1 MNRTL
6 ELLLL
11 TSFLILCAKTV
22 QSQRPYDDFILL
34 KNSDLL
40 RGEITETEK
49 DDYVLIM
56 LADSS
61 FQRVDSKDIFK
72 VGKVDKGVSGGQI
85 RKQSYKPKEGS
96 SFHIIIEPGIGFA
109 SYNDSPSSFGKLT
122 VIPSVSFGEM
132 FSLGVATGIR
142 FPFAESYP
150 IIPLAADFR
159 ITGSSRIA
167 PLLVLGAGASVLP
180 QESYKGNGALF
191 YGMGGVNI
199 KSFRGGSFAVM
210 MGMDIGQQRVD
221 QEIGGLFGGTFTVPG
236 AESVT
241 AFVVALAFTI

>member
-1 MNRTL
+1 M
-6 ELLLL
+6 
-11 TSFLILCAKTV
+11 
-22 QSQRPYDDFILL
+22 
-34 KNSDLL
+34 
-40 RGEITETEK
+40 RGEITETE
-49 DDYVLIM
+49 DEDYVLIM

-72 VGKVDKGVSGGQI
+72 VGKVEKGLSGGQI
-85 RKQSYKPKEGS
+85 RNQSYKPKVGS
-96 SFHIIIEPGIGFA
+96 SFHIIIEPGIGLA
-109 SYNDSPSSFGKLT
+109 SYNDSPASFGKLT
-122 VIPSVSFGEM
+122 VIPSISFGEL
-132 FSLGVATGIR
+132 FSFGIATGIR

-159 ITGSSRIA
+159 ITGTSRVS

-180 QESYKGNGALF
+180 QENYKGNGALF

-199 KSFRGGSFAVM
+199 KSFRGGGVALL
-210 MGMDIGQQRVD
+210 MGIDIGQQRVD